1 MPAKKIAAFAVTLLL
16 AGSLA
21 ACGGDD
27 GGDEGGGGGDNG
39 GSSGETVSASAWAGD
54 VCGAMKDWVD
64 GIQQKTTEVGESFQS
79 GSPEE
84 GKEVLLALFQ
94 EMSAQTGD
102 LITAVEEAGVPDVE
116 GGEEVSEDFVAAFT
130 EAQDILDSAQADI
143 EALPTDP
150 QGFQQGAAELGPRL
164 QEAISSIGG
173 SISEPE
179 SQELRDAVEQEEACA
194 AVPG

>member
-1 MPAKKIAAFAVTLLL
+1 MPATKIAAFAVSLLL

-27 GGDEGGGGGDNG
+27 GDDAGGGGGGD
-39 GSSGETVSASAWAGD
+39 SSGETVSAESWAAD
-54 VCGAMKDWVD
+54 VCGAMKSWVS
-64 GIQQKTTEVGESFQS
+64 GIQQKTTELTESFTS

-84 GKEVLLALFQ
+84 GKEVLVGLFE

-130 EAQDILDSAQADI
+130 EAQDILDSAQGDI
-143 EALPTDP
+143 EALPSDP
-150 QGFQQGAAELGPRL
+150 QGFQEGAAELGPRL
-164 QEAISSIGG
+164 QEAISSIGE

>member
-1 MPAKKIAAFAVTLLL
+1 MPATKIAALGLSLLL

-27 GGDEGGGGGDNG
+27 EGDDGGGDG
-39 GSSGETVSASAWAGD
+39 GGSGETVSASAWAAD
-54 VCGAMKDWVD
+54 VCGAMKGWVD
-64 GIQQKTTEVGESFQS
+64 GIQAKTTEMAESFTS

-84 GKEVLLALFQ
+84 GKEVLLGLFE

-102 LITAVEEAGVPDVE
+102 LISAVEEAGVPDVE
-116 GGEEVSEDFVAAFT
+116 GGEQVSEDFVTAFT
-130 EAQDILDSAQADI
+130 EAQDILDSAQGDI
-143 EALPTDP
+143 QALPSDP
-150 QGFQQGAAELGPRL
+150 QGFQQGASELGPRL
-164 QEAISSIGG
+164 QEAISSIGE